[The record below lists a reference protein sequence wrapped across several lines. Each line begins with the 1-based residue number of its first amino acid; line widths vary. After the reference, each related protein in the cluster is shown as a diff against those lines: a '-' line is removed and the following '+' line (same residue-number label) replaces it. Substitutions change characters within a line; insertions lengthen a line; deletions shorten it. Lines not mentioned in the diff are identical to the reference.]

1 MRRLLAFT
9 MTMAFFIGSFAG
21 VALAQTERATSSV
34 NLAGEQR
41 MLSQRIPK
49 LYSQIGLNVLP
60 SLAASQLRLATSR
73 FEGNLAALKPVVAG
87 SAEATRAYERL
98 GSEWLGMKKAVSV
111 AISRDAA
118 EALSRQAE
126 ATLAAAEYLTRVVED
141 EGKSLA
147 SRAVNL
153 AGRQRMLSQR
163 IAANYLL
170 RSWGVESAA
179 VRENLE
185 SSVHDFSAGLAK
197 LRSREDNSAAIKR
210 ELEEVAQQW
219 EWLQASLSVEG
230 AGSYR
235 LIVAE
240 SADAILEAT
249 DRITRLYEQQSR
261 P

>member
-9 MTMAFFIGSFAG
+9 LAGLLAFFA
-21 VALAQTERATSSV
+21 AAAHAQIERAPSAV

-41 MLSQRIPK
+41 MWSQRIAK
-49 LYSQIGLNVLP
+49 LYSQVGLNVLP
-60 SLAASQLRLATSR
+60 SLATSQLGVASTR
-73 FEGNLAALKPVVAG
+73 FEGNLAALKPTVAS
-87 SAEATRAYERL
+87 SAAATQAYERL
-98 GSEWLGMKKAVSV
+98 TGEWQGLKKALSV

-118 EALSRQAE
+118 EALARQAE
-126 ATLAAAEYLTRVVED
+126 ATLAAAETLTRVLED
-141 EGKSLA
+141 ESKSVD
-147 SRAVNL
+147 SRLVNL

-163 IAANYLL
+163 IANNYLL
-170 RSWGVESAA
+170 RNWGVESAV

-185 SSVHDFSAGLAK
+185 SSVKEFSAGLATLSARK
-197 LRSREDNSAAIKR
+197 DNNAEIRR

-249 DRITRLYEQQSR
+249 DRVTRLYEQQSR
-261 P
+261 R